1 MDNTISTA
9 EKLTIFQPE
18 DDIKAKDIE
27 NCLFL
32 RTSDGEGLEI
42 NENVEAIN
50 EGLNIEIS
58 KNSIPSSYID
68 NIKYLSLGKV
78 CEVKENTFKLINNLD
93 NNISLSL
100 DPELVEASKKTVIQ
114 DNAFGSEGGRF
125 KNIRTIEGC
134 SDNANLLLTTE
145 SFKYICGITNE
156 KPSLLSLDI
165 YLSGSWTI
173 ENLKTLIS
181 ESDGKCKLFYN
192 KGFECSVDKTKDTI
206 TNFKFERFDEKLK
219 KIIEKQFKEENEEE
233 KEEGEEEKV
242 TYINFKDI
250 TESSHLKDNIFK
262 KLMEMF
268 GAENIR
274 INIKPS
280 EIDFINNKEIKYGGD
295 IQVSFN
301 GDLIETL
308 KKLCKSSDI
317 EGLGPDERLENK
329 TENRNNIKEF
339 ARNKIK
345 EMKLDDIK
353 NDEDIKDLINY
364 YPGGN
369 IRPLDLIK
377 KLKKVDDL
385 INIKENENTNRNKIE
400 NLFKA
405 NKFLG
410 RNKDAKIKQ
419 WIYNEL
425 CTEKGRLRLAAR
437 EIKNNIFQLSKMIDS
452 HSVLGKEAR
461 KARNLISDLKDILA
475 KIKTLKEHN
484 RV

>member
-9 EKLTIFQPE
+9 GELTIFQQG

-32 RTSDGEGLEI
+32 RTSDGDGLEI

-50 EGLNIEIS
+50 ENLNIEIS
-58 KNSIPSSYID
+58 KDLIPASYIN

-100 DPELVEASKKTVIQ
+100 DPELVEASQKTVIQ

-219 KIIEKQFKEENEEE
+219 KIIEKQFEDKKEE
-233 KEEGEEEKV
+233 KEEEKKEEGVK
-242 TYINFKDI
+242 YIDFDNID
-250 TESSHLKDNIFK
+250 ESSSLKDNIFD
-262 KLMEMF
+262 KLMKIFEDK
-268 GAENIR
+268 NIR

-280 EIDFINNKEIKYGGD
+280 EITFKSKDNIEYGGN
-295 IQVSFN
+295 IHVSFN
-301 GDLIETL
+301 GDLIEAL
-308 KKLCKSSDI
+308 KELCKSKEI
-317 EGLGPDERLENK
+317 NGLGNNELLENSVD
-329 TENRNNIKEF
+329 NRNRIKEF
-339 ARNKIK
+339 AREKIK
-345 EMKLDDIK
+345 NMPLDDTK
-353 NDEDIKDLINY
+353 FPEKLANLINY

-369 IRPLDLIK
+369 IRPLNLIK
-377 KLKKVDDL
+377 GLKGVHDF
-385 INIKENENTNRNKIE
+385 INIDSSNGQNKQNITD
-400 NLFKA
+400 LFDK
-405 NKFLG
+405 NKFLTRTKDSKI
-410 RNKDAKIKQ
+410 RN
-419 WIYNEL
+419 WIINEL
-425 CTEKGRLRLAAR
+425 CTDKGRLRLAAR
-437 EIKNNIFQLSKMIDS
+437 EIKNNIFQLSQMIENQNVRD
-452 HSVLGKEAR
+452 KDAR
-461 KARNLISDLKDILA
+461 QARNLISDLKDILA